1 MTLET
6 QETMTIG
13 ETITRF
19 LVQLNGTPE
28 SKFQCQQDINR
39 FARWLG
45 HSRTWASITSHEIAS
60 YADTMGTTTTDAIKK
75 LDSVKGLL
83 AYAKKTGATPTN
95 LGTNLRPKKAPLR
108 SARSQTFKP
117 AQEEPAYLTDEGYQ
131 SLMAELNTQK
141 AERPKIAE
149 ALRAAMADK
158 DFREN
163 APLDAAKDQQAH
175 VEARIRELEALMKQA
190 EVMQRDRP
198 QARRAALGSTVTLVD
213 QSDGGEM
220 QFILVHP
227 HEANPVQGK
236 VSVASPTGKAVLG
249 RAAGEEVSVTAPAGV
264 LQYRIEAI
272 EPGA

>member
-95 LGTNLRPKKAPLR
+95 LGTNLRPKKAPTR

-163 APLDAAKDQQAH
+163 APLDAARDHQAH
-175 VEARIRELEALMKQA
+175 VEARIRELEGMLKRVVVFNQSTA
-190 EVMQRDRP
+190 EAV
-198 QARRAALGSTVTLVD
+198 RAKLGCHVVLEDETDNTELRLT
-213 QSDGGEM
+213 
-220 QFILVHP
+220 LVHP
-227 HEANPVQGK
+227 HEAAINQHK
-236 VSVASPTGKAVLG
+236 ISVASPMGKAVLD
-249 RAAGEEVSVTAPAGV
+249 RAVGDKVEVAAPQGAIRYWVKSVEG
-264 LQYRIEAI
+264 
-272 EPGA
+272 GS